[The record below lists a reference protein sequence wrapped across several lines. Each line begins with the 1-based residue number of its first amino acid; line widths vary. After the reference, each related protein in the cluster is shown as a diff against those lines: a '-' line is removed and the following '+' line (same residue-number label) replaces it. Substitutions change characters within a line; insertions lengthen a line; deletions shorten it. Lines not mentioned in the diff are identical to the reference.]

1 MDETCKCGRPLDG
14 ADNGGGLNM
23 DALTAKLRARDRAA
37 TAWETWQVGFFAR
50 RFRWSRYPLGRKA
63 ALASLVFAAQALHA
77 RRGTLNL
84 PSTQRAIARY
94 VF

>member
-1 MDETCKCGRPLDG
+1 VSFKG
-14 ADNGGGLNM
+14 ALPE
-23 DALTAKLRARDRAA
+23 ARRAA
-37 TAWETWQVGFFAR
+37 LLAR
-50 RFRWSRYPLGRKA
+50 RHRGALHRMAIHELVA
-63 ALASLVFAAQALHA
+63 AVLVLHA

>member
-1 MDETCKCGRPLDG
+1 MDE
-14 ADNGGGLNM
+14 
-23 DALTAKLRARDRAA
+23 LTAKLRARDRAEWREGVRELRWA
-37 TAWETWQVGFFAR
+37 AIRAR
-50 RFRWSRYPLGRKA
+50 FLGSSSESYRRHTI
-63 ALASLVFAAQALHA
+63 ASLVFAAQALHA

>member
-1 MDETCKCGRPLDG
+1 MDE
-14 ADNGGGLNM
+14 
-23 DALTAKLRARDRAA
+23 LTAKLRARDRADLA
-37 TAWETWQVGFFAR
+37 RDIARVRACARTARAMR
-50 RFRWSRYPLGRKA
+50 RNIYRQA
-63 ALASLVFAAQALHA
+63 ALAALVFAAQALHA

>member
-1 MDETCKCGRPLDG
+1 
-14 ADNGGGLNM
+14 M

-37 TAWETWQVGFFAR
+37 TAWKRWQVGFYAR
-50 RFRWSRYPLGRKA
+50 RARWSKNQLGRDV
-63 ALASLVFAAQALHA
+63 ALAEMVYHAQALHA

>member
-1 MDETCKCGRPLDG
+1 
-14 ADNGGGLNM
+14 M
-23 DALTAKLRARDRAA
+23 DALTAKLRTRDRYGRQLDLSTLLYHVE
-37 TAWETWQVGFFAR
+37 TARHDLRDRLYVRDST
-50 RFRWSRYPLGRKA
+50 
-63 ALASLVFAAQALHA
+63 LASLVFTAQALHA